1 MSNKTELLRKLK
13 KLANEGIGGEKV
25 SAEKKLNELMNKY
38 GISETELLEDK
49 IETMEFIYHGAEQK
63 RLLIQIIY
71 KVANCKKFYGYY
83 FTKSGRKSKISLGAD
98 VTSAQKIEIEFLFDF
113 YVKQFE
119 KERSM
124 LMDAFIQKHRLFGVE
139 LDENDDENDEPNIT
153 PEEKMR
159 IRKMSILMSGMED
172 VSPIRRLEGQE

>member
-71 KVANCKKFYGYY
+71 KVANCKNFYDYY

-98 VTSAQKIEIEFLFDF
+98 VTSSQKIEIEFLFDF
-113 YVKQFE
+113 YVN
-119 KERSM
+119 
-124 LMDAFIQKHRLFGVE
+124 G
-139 LDENDDENDEPNIT
+139 
-153 PEEKMR
+153 R
-159 IRKMSILMSGMED
+159 IHTKA
-172 VSPIRRLEGQE
+172 